1 MLALAAATLVP
12 VFFVLALGYVAGARR
27 IVDNQQVRSLNLL
40 VMRFAL
46 PCALFLATA
55 QTPQA
60 ELRSKVNLIVVLA
73 GSMWVVYGVCY
84 WWQRRVLRV
93 SAGESAVLTL
103 TVALPNYAAI
113 GLPLVVG
120 VLGSKSA
127 VDVAIAIAT
136 GAVLVSPLT
145 LIILAGAKAG
155 PTAGA
160 ASAGV
165 RMRHVA
171 AHVATNP
178 VVLGP
183 LAGVVFAL
191 CGGKLPVPIADSLSL
206 IGKATPGAALFLT
219 GLVLSAQKVRLDGA
233 VSIGVLLKGL
243 AHPALA
249 WGLVLL
255 LGMHGP
261 TARAAVLLTA
271 IPSGFFGIMFG
282 LAQDVRSPG
291 AGSTL
296 ALSSVG
302 AVLTLSAAILL
313 TAGME

>member
-1 MLALAAATLVP
+1 
-12 VFFVLALGYVAGARR
+12 
-27 IVDNQQVRSLNLL
+27 
-40 VMRFAL
+40 
-46 PCALFLATA
+46 
-55 QTPQA
+55 
-60 ELRSKVNLIVVLA
+60 
-73 GSMWVVYGVCY
+73 
-84 WWQRRVLRV
+84 
-93 SAGESAVLTL
+93 
-103 TVALPNYAAI
+103 
-113 GLPLVVG
+113 
-120 VLGSKSA
+120 
-127 VDVAIAIAT
+127 
-136 GAVLVSPLT
+136 
-145 LIILAGAKAG
+145 
-155 PTAGA
+155 
-160 ASAGV
+160 
-165 RMRHVA
+165 MRHVA

-302 AVLTLSAAILL
+302 AVLTLSQLVVP
-313 TAGME
+313 G